1 MGVTVAAGGHMSK
14 IRTWLN
20 GLGAGRRARFAG
32 EWSAGCVCPYD
43 HPQMAAAWEKGR
55 ANRGSLD
62 RLMEW

>member
-1 MGVTVAAGGHMSK
+1 MSK